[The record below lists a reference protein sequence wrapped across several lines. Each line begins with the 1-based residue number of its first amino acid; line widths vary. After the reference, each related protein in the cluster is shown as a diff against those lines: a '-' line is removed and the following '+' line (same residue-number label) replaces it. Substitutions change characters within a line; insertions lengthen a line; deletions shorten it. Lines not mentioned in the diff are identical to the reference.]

1 MHRALRRSMNSSAI
15 LQPMENESTVTFE
28 GEKQMKILEWIYR
41 LVNPPQPLARKP
53 ETLTKS
59 EIFRRM
65 KYCEEAERDA
75 ILHGMH
81 PVVISRHSREARH
94 YANLLEEMKMLNQ
107 ETIVD

>member
-1 MHRALRRSMNSSAI
+1 
-15 LQPMENESTVTFE
+15 
-28 GEKQMKILEWIYR
+28 
-41 LVNPPQPLARKP
+41 
-53 ETLTKS
+53 
-59 EIFRRM
+59 M